1 MVFLD
6 TSRLDGCLV
15 VDVSHF
21 ARKIYKVP
29 NFEPRLETF
38 GIQLT
43 APLNKIIFLE
53 GLRVNMRLVQ

>member
-1 MVFLD
+1 M
-6 TSRLDGCLV
+6 
-15 VDVSHF
+15 VDVLHF

-43 APLNKIIFLE
+43 APLKKHFPRGFE
-53 GLRVNMRLVQ
+53 GQYALSSIGTCIQ